1 MKKLF
6 LSLLASVTLS
16 SAFAEG
22 YQVNVLSTKQ
32 TGMGHVGTGM
42 KLGAESMHFNPAGL
56 VYLNG
61 HMDMSVGISGIFS
74 NARYKNGDYS
84 AKTDNSVGTPVYAY
98 VGYRIYDNLAAGIS

>member
-61 HMDMSVGISGIFS
+61 HIDRKSV
-74 NARYKNGDYS
+74 
-84 AKTDNSVGTPVYAY
+84 V
-98 VGYRIYDNLAAGIS
+98 

>member
-56 VYLNG
+56 G
-61 HMDMSVGISGIFS
+61 HLYMPMSDIGFMITWQPEF
-74 NARYKNGDYS
+74 
-84 AKTDNSVGTPVYAY
+84 
-98 VGYRIYDNLAAGIS
+98 L

>member
-61 HMDMSVGISGIFS
+61 QVQKRRLFCKD
-74 NARYKNGDYS
+74 R
-84 AKTDNSVGTPVYAY
+84 
-98 VGYRIYDNLAAGIS
+98 

>member
-32 TGMGHVGTGM
+32 TGM
-42 KLGAESMHFNPAGL
+42 
-56 VYLNG
+56 
-61 HMDMSVGISGIFS
+61 DMSGQV
-74 NARYKNGDYS
+74 
-84 AKTDNSVGTPVYAY
+84 
-98 VGYRIYDNLAAGIS
+98 